1 MARVDEDA
9 LIGRIRKQL
18 EQEPAVEDPMQID
31 LVVERRGALLKRH
44 TVVNISGR
52 ITNETQGRKI
62 EDAVR
67 TAVATEDNIEIEN
80 NLVVPLV

>member
-1 MARVDEDA
+1 MARVDEEA

-31 LVVERRGALLKRH
+31 LVVERRGALLNRR

-52 ITNETQGRKI
+52 IDNETQGRKI

-67 TAVATEDNIEIEN
+67 TAVAAMEDIEIEN

>member
-1 MARVDEDA
+1 MARVNEED

-18 EQEPAVEDPMQID
+18 EQEPAVDDPMQID
-31 LVVERRGALLKRH
+31 LLVKRRGGLLKRH
-44 TVVNISGR
+44 TVINVSGR
-52 ITNETQGRKI
+52 ISNEVEGRKI

-67 TAVATEDNIEIEN
+67 TAVSAMDGVEIEN